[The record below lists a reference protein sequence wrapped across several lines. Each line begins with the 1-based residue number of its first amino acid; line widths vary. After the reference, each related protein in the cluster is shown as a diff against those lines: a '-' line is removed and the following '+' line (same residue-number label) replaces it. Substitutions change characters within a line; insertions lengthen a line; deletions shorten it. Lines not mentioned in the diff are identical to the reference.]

1 MFGYEVLRRIK
12 KHIIIEN
19 SVING
24 IEQYLVGMKAIKE
37 ELNKLQHFLKKC
49 LKFF

>member
-12 KHIIIEN
+12 KQIFIEN

-24 IEQYLVGMKAIKE
+24 IEQYLIGIKAIKE
-37 ELNKLQHFLKKC
+37 ELNKLHNF
-49 LKFF
+49 